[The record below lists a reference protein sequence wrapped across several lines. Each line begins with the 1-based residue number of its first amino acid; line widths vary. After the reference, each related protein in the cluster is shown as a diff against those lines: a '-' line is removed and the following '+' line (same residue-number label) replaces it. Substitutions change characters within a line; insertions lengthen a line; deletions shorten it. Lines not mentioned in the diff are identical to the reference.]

1 MSIIQIFAD
10 GACRNNQHD
19 NATGGYGVV
28 ILDGTHRVELAQGYR
43 DTTNNRMELRAVVA
57 ALKALEPNSNVAVY
71 TDSQYVCNAFNKGW
85 IRNWIANGWKNAN
98 KKPVKNRDLWE
109 ELLAVSN
116 QHEISWNWVK
126 GHSGHPENERADQL
140 ESAAQL
146 SDLYHGQFWSG
157 KWQCCLFDGLL
168 FGQ

>member
-28 ILDGTHRVELAQGYR
+28 ILDGTHRVELAQGYL
-43 DTTNNRMELRAVVA
+43 DTTNNRMELRAVIA
-57 ALKALEPNSNVAVY
+57 ALKALEPGRNVAVH
-71 TDSQYVCNAFNKGW
+71 TDSQYVCNAFNQGW
-85 IRNWIANGWKNAN
+85 LRNWLANGWKNAS

-109 ELLAVSN
+109 ELLDVSN
-116 QHEISWNWVK
+116 QHAITWNWVK

-140 ESAAQL
+140 ACSAADGD
-146 SDLYHGQFWSG
+146 DLVVDQGMSIVTIIME
-157 KWQCCLFDGLL
+157 
-168 FGQ
+168 